1 MLTFVKLGSM
11 TEPYILKKDTIISTI
26 IDDCPRAV
34 ELLTEYGLFCVSCFL
49 NQFDTLET
57 GAAIHHMTPD
67 QIDSMIREINGQIKK
82 ETLQTQTK

>member
-1 MLTFVKLGSM
+1 MPGS
-11 TEPYILKKDTIISTI
+11 YILKKDTIISTI

-57 GAAIHHMTPD
+57 GAIIHRMTDD
-67 QIDSMIREINGQIKK
+67 QINSMIKEINEQLKK
-82 ETLQTQTK
+82 ESQPQK